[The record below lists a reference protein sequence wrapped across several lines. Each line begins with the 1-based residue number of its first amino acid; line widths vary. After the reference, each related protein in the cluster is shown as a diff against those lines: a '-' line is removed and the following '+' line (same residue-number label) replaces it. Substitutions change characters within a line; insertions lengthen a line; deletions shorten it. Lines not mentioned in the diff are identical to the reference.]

1 MDLKKDWIDF
11 LWSIRRTET
20 QLAKEIGQIPQGL
33 NRKINNRS
41 IKYTEIAEIAE
52 IADIVEKY
60 GYSVRIHK
68 KEDRYKRRL

>member
-41 IKYTEIAEIAE
+41 IKYTEIAEI
-52 IADIVEKY
+52 VEKY

-68 KEDRYKRRL
+68 KED